1 MRILQSL
8 QGLAGDWRF
17 PYRCTISI
25 ASIQIWSAAEQA
37 IEIDIDVDIHV
48 DIDITFLLLYSNVLG
63 TNSGPTDRVQH
74 IRKH

>member
-25 ASIQIWSAAEQA
+25 AFIQIWSAAEQA

-48 DIDITFLLLYSNVLG
+48 DIDITF
-63 TNSGPTDRVQH
+63 
-74 IRKH
+74 